1 MATSNSVDRYSLI
14 LWIML
19 LILGVLL
26 TIVGW
31 TQFAF

>member
-1 MATSNSVDRYSLI
+1 MPVSNSVDRYSHI
-14 LWIML
+14 LWMML

>member
-1 MATSNSVDRYSLI
+1 MATSNSVDRYSHI

-26 TIVGW
+26 TIAGW
-31 TQFAF
+31 AQFAF

>member
-1 MATSNSVDRYSLI
+1 MANASIVDRYSHF
-14 LWIML
+14 LWLML

-31 TQFAF
+31 TRFVF

>member
-1 MATSNSVDRYSLI
+1 MATSNSVDRYSHI
-14 LWIML
+14 LWLML

>member
-1 MATSNSVDRYSLI
+1 MTTSNFVDRYSNI
-14 LWIML
+14 LWLML

-31 TQFAF
+31 TKFIF

>member
-1 MATSNSVDRYSLI
+1 MATSNSVDRYSHI
-14 LWIML
+14 LWLML

-31 TQFAF
+31 TQFVF

>member
-1 MATSNSVDRYSLI
+1 MQTSNMVDRYSHI
-14 LWIML
+14 LWVIL
-19 LILGVLL
+19 LIVGVLL

>member
-1 MATSNSVDRYSLI
+1 MATSNSVDRYSHI

-26 TIVGW
+26 TIAGW